1 MLRQMP
7 VSDHHF
13 CVAPM
18 MDWTDRHER
27 YLLRLLTRHARL
39 YTEMVTTGALLHG
52 DSARFL
58 AHDPVEYPLALQLG
72 GSEPDAMAV
81 CAQMGEDAG
90 YHEININIGCPSDRV
105 QSGRF
110 GACLMREPDR
120 VAACVRA
127 MSKAISIPVTVKCR
141 IGVDLDDRFEQ
152 LVNFVD
158 VVSSA
163 GCTVFIVHARKA
175 WLSGLSP
182 RQNRE
187 IPPLDYPRVYQLK
200 ARFPE
205 LTIVINGGICQWD
218 QVQTH
223 LSRVDG
229 VMVGREAYQNPYR
242 LATVDHEL
250 FGFTG
255 PVLSRWQV
263 LELYKPYIRRE
274 LERGVRLKQLSRHL
288 LGLFQGQPGA
298 RNWRRTLSERGAR
311 AGAGIEVIDAAEAQI
326 RKDGDLHLASQVT
339 QPVHFAA

>member
-1 MLRQMP
+1 
-7 VSDHHF
+7 
-13 CVAPM
+13 
-18 MDWTDRHER
+18 
-27 YLLRLLTRHARL
+27 
-39 YTEMVTTGALLHG
+39 
-52 DSARFL
+52 
-58 AHDPVEYPLALQLG
+58 
-72 GSEPDAMAV
+72 
-81 CAQMGEDAG
+81 MGEDAG
-90 YHEININIGCPSDRV
+90 YNEININAGCPSDRV
-105 QSGRF
+105 QSGQF
-110 GACLMREPDR
+110 GACLMREPQR
-120 VAACVRA
+120 VAACVQA
-127 MSKAISIPVTVKCR
+127 MSKVVSIRVTVKCR
-141 IGVDLDDRFEQ
+141 IGVDFDDRFEQ
-152 LVNFVD
+152 LVNFVE

-205 LTIVINGGICQWD
+205 LTIVINGGISQLD

-223 LSRVDG
+223 LTRVDG

-311 AGAGIEVIDAAEAQI
+311 AGAGIEVIEAAEAQV
-326 RKDGDLHLASQVT
+326 RKDGALHFASQVT